1 MKKFTIQQFADN
13 IRKNYPKK
21 YDDLS
26 DNDLVFKWLKVYYLD
41 AEKIEPSELL
51 KLGIGVA
58 KGTTDK
64 VKNYVNDK
72 IDSVKDSD
80 EYKDL
85 TGSFGNLIKNANG
98 TATTDSTQTNTQ
110 KPTQDSQQGSTQTKL
125 YQNVYNLKSDNTP
138 TPQALNTKTC
148 NDFPFTIGCINP
160 KIGQLNKIF
169 VGDELSDIFDNH
181 LYKVLLSD
189 GYFDMPGEKRGE
201 ISQTLYNSAIKNS
214 KEQNESINKKKVIK
228 ETVKKVL
235 KERILKK

>member
-1 MKKFTIQQFADN
+1 MKKLTIKQFADR
-13 IRKNYPKK
+13 IREKYPKK

-26 DNDLVFKWLKVYYLD
+26 DNDLVFKWLKVYHLEVKY
-41 AEKIEPSELL
+41 IQPQELV

-72 IDSVKDSD
+72 IDKIKDSD

-85 TGSFGNLIKNANG
+85 TGSFGNLIKNATG
-98 TATTDSTQTNTQ
+98 SASDSTQKNTQ
-110 KPTQDSQQGSTQTKL
+110 QPTQDSQQAGNKL
-125 YQNVYNLKSDNTP
+125 YQNVYNLKQSDTP
-138 TPQALNTKTC
+138 TPHALNSKTC
-148 NDFPFTIGCINP
+148 TDFPFTIGCINP

-169 VGDELSDIFDNH
+169 LGDELSDIFDNH
-181 LYKVLLSD
+181 LYKSLLSD

-214 KEQNESINKKKVIK
+214 KEQNESINNKKVIK

>member
-1 MKKFTIQQFADN
+1 MKKLTIKEFADN

-41 AEKIEPSELL
+41 GEHIQPSELL
-51 KLGIGVA
+51 KLGIGLT

-64 VKNYVNDK
+64 VKDFVNDK
-72 IDSVKDSD
+72 IDSVKDGD

-85 TGSFGNLIKNANG
+85 TGSFGNLVKNATG
-98 TATTDSTQTNTQ
+98 VVASAVPPTQ
-110 KPTQDSQQGSTQTKL
+110 KNIQQPTQDSQQGGTKL
-125 YQNVYNLKSDNTP
+125 YQNVYNLKSDNKL

-148 NDFPFTIGCINP
+148 DDFPFTIGCINP

-214 KEQNESINKKKVIK
+214 KEQNESIDKKKVIK